1 VKARV
6 VDEVLVLL
14 ARGEAPQEARIG
26 LGALADGVEHL
37 AGVLD
42 VENSPS

>member
-1 VKARV
+1 MKARV
-6 VDEVLVLL
+6 VDEVLELL
-14 ARGEAPQEARIG
+14 ARGEAPQEARVG

-42 VENSPS
+42 VEELPS